1 MKKNK
6 IIKNLSAAAVI
17 IISVYFIIT
26 AVNFLHP
33 GKFIDLL
40 NNDITFKNIFLNFRI
55 PRIWAAFT
63 IGSALAVS
71 GAVFQALLRNP
82 LADSYTTGVSG
93 GAAFGVSL
101 ALLTGGGSVSASML
115 AFGGSILSVLIVY
128 LIQKKYGIFSN
139 VVILTGVALS
149 MIFSSAVMFVYA
161 VSESREVHKAML
173 WLMGDL
179 SIARYELLVPVFIF
193 TIVLTCVILFYAK
206 HLDIITLGKEYTIT
220 LGISPDSI
228 RNIFFCAAVL
238 TSLSVLLG
246 GIIGF
251 IGLMIPHLIRKF
263 FSSKHFIL
271 VIVSFF
277 CGGIFLAV
285 CDTAGK
291 IIADPFEL
299 PAGVMTGF
307 FGGIFFIYT
316 AVRRKS

>member
-6 IIKNLSAAAVI
+6 LIKYLTAASVLLV
-17 IISVYFIIT
+17 SVYFVIT
-26 AVNFLHP
+26 SVNFLQP
-33 GKFIDLL
+33 AAFIDLM
-40 NNDITFKNIFLNFRI
+40 NYDITFKNVFFNFRI
-55 PRIWAAFT
+55 PRIWTAFA

-71 GAVFQALLRNP
+71 GTVFQALLRNP

-93 GAAFGVSL
+93 GAAFGISL
-101 ALLTGGGSVSASML
+101 ALFTGGGSLSASL
-115 AFGGSILSVLIVY
+115 YAFGGSILSVVIVY
-128 LIQKKYGIFSN
+128 FIQKKFSIFSN
-139 VVILTGVALS
+139 VVILAGVALS

-179 SIARYELLVPVFIF
+179 SIARYELLPPVFIF
-193 TIVLTCVILFYAK
+193 IIILSGVLLLYSK
-206 HLDIITLGKEYTIT
+206 HLDIISLGKEYTVT
-220 LGISPDSI
+220 LGISSASI

-251 IGLMIPHLIRKF
+251 IGLMIPHLIRKI
-263 FSSKHFIL
+263 FSPKHFIL
-271 VIVSFF
+271 ITVSFF

-291 IIADPFEL
+291 IAADPFEL

-307 FGGIFFIYT
+307 IGGLFFIYS
-316 AVRRKS
+316 AIRRKS